1 MNDLLKRLMLAT
13 VLLTGCAEGDP
24 VFLEPASPGSAT
36 LGLET
41 EDPDESQK
49 SDEEGAVEENASAP
63 ESYESLEETYHHS
76 EVALVSQGDATLLPF
91 VEPMR
96 RARQRMTIPQL
107 SDSLVRVTGGIG
119 WTESNGGVEEDL
131 FEVFAASLGV
141 PDYVEAT
148 REDRA
153 ASALFHKFLDEAA
166 RYACSELVVRETS
179 GQPYESQLMVHAN
192 ATDTLTSAPE
202 AVDANLRYLL
212 LRYHGR
218 KLHEDAPALT
228 PWRWLFESVSHV
240 SGDPA
245 IGWRSVCIA
254 LVSHPDFYSY

>member
-1 MNDLLKRLMLAT
+1 MSGALWRLALASALLMA
-13 VLLTGCAEGDP
+13 CAEGEST
-24 VFLEPASPGSAT
+24 FLTPQATGSAA

-41 EDPDESQK
+41 EEPDESQ
-49 SDEEGAVEENASAP
+49 SAEEGVVDEQDDSP
-63 ESYESLEETYHHS
+63 GTYESLEETYHHS
-76 EVALVSQGDATLLPF
+76 EVSLVSQGDATLLPF

-107 SDSLVRVTGGIG
+107 SDSLSAVTGGIG
-119 WTESNGGVEEDL
+119 WTELRGGVEEDL

-148 REDRA
+148 REDRS

-166 RYACSELVVRETS
+166 RFACSELMVRETS
-179 GQPYESQLMVHAN
+179 GEPYDAKLMVHVS
-192 ATDTLTSAPE
+192 ATDTVSSAPE

-218 KLHEDAPALT
+218 KLSEGSAALT
-228 PWRWLFESVSHV
+228 PWRWLFESISHV
-240 SGDPA
+240 TDEPA
-245 IGWRSVCIA
+245 IAWRGVCIA